1 MHPNILAFDVFGT
14 VVDWHGSIAREAEHY
29 LPGIDGATFAN
40 TWRAGYVPA
49 MAEVRDGRRG
59 WTKIDDLHRLI
70 LDRIL
75 IDFGVALEES
85 QKRQLNLAWHR
96 LDPWPDT
103 VAGLTRLKSAFTI
116 VTLSNG
122 NLGLLANMAKF
133 GGLPWDLI
141 LSAEVFGRYKP
152 DPETYL
158 GVGQV
163 FDVPP
168 ESVMMVA
175 THEDDLDAA
184 RACGLQ
190 TAYVRRPHEY
200 GASVIKPVGE
210 IARFAL
216 CATDFMDLA
225 DQLIR

>member
-1 MHPNILAFDVFGT
+1 MREVSSLGLSLDP
-14 VVDWHGSIAREAEHY
+14 VD
-29 LPGIDGATFAN
+29 FASA
-40 TWRAGYVPA
+40 WRNGYRPA
-49 MAEVRDGRRG
+49 MARVRSGELP

-70 LDRIL
+70 LDQVL
-75 IDFGVALEES
+75 LDFGITSLSEE
-85 QKRQLNLAWHR
+85 QKRNLNLVWHR
-96 LDPWPDT
+96 LAAWPDS
-103 VAGLTRLKSAFTI
+103 VAGLTRLKRQFTI

-122 NLGLLANMAKF
+122 NLGLLADMAKNA
-133 GGLPWDLI
+133 GLPWDLI

-168 ESVMMVA
+168 EAVMMVA

-200 GASVIKPVGE
+200 GASVIKPVGD
-210 IARFAL
+210 IARFAV